1 VVGAGIHS
9 GDQHGSSSAQ
19 GGWVVSGRAAVGA
32 GAALCAV
39 TAMSLAT
46 AGLANASSPPD
57 VNGKTYSDAS
67 SALSSAGFTPVVS
80 TTVGDQKSWPDC
92 LVTNV
97 VSRSVPAPEN
107 SSGSATNE
115 ALVSLNCYSA
125 EASAKGSGYS
135 AASPEGK
142 AIVAAAKAKAD
153 AAKAATP
160 AS

>member
-1 VVGAGIHS
+1 MRR
-9 GDQHGSSSAQ
+9 
-19 GGWVVSGRAAVGA
+19 RAAVGA
-32 GAALCAV
+32 GVALCAAA
-39 TAMSLAT
+39 AMSLAT
-46 AGLANASSPPD
+46 AGLANAASPPD

-67 SALSSAGFTPVVS
+67 SALTSAGFKPVVS
-80 TTVGDQKSWPDC
+80 TTVGDQKSWSDC

-97 VSRSVPAPEN
+97 VSRTVPPPEN
-107 SSGSATNE
+107 SSGSPTNE

-142 AIVAAAKAKAD
+142 AIAAAAKEKAD
-153 AAKAATP
+153 EEKAAAKP

>member
-1 VVGAGIHS
+1 MNTAVCV
-9 GDQHGSSSAQ
+9 
-19 GGWVVSGRAAVGA
+19 RAAVGA

-39 TAMSLAT
+39 AAMLGT
-46 AGLANASSPPD
+46 AGLADASSPPD
-57 VNGKTYSDAS
+57 VSGKTYSDAS
-67 SALSSAGFTPVVS
+67 SALTSAGFTPVVS

-97 VSRSVPAPEN
+97 VARTVAPPED
-107 SSGSATNE
+107 SSGSSTNE

-142 AIVAAAKAKAD
+142 AIAAAAKAKAD
-153 AAKAATP
+153 EEKAAAAP